1 MTRQRILRI
10 GEEIK
15 REVSD
20 ILNVELKDP
29 GLGKMTSITDVEVTR
44 DLGYARIYV
53 SIYGNE
59 EEQERILKILDKARG
74 FIRSEVGK
82 RVRLRHTPEI
92 EFRLDRSMEYGA
104 HIEQVLKNLEHNRS
118 DDGNK
123 NENNH

>member
-29 GLGKMTSITDVEVTR
+29 GLEKMTSITDVEVTR

-53 SIYGNE
+53 SIYGNA

-104 HIEQVLKNLEHNRS
+104 HIEQVLKNLEHDRT